1 MIGIVHI
8 HKNLNSKFR
17 MHPDWRDTYY
27 YIEMQVRETTT
38 QQQFQLSRFV
48 QLTPNGLCFM
58 QDRLSNSNA
67 TIHLLT
73 PVKNQYSWVKYQL
86 EMLED
91 VIKRT
96 KETKVHSFF
105 NYFYLVIFKTQTI

>member
-8 HKNLNSKFR
+8 HKNLNGKFR

-27 YIEMQVRETTT
+27 YIELQVRETTT

-48 QLTPNGLCFM
+48 QLTPKELCFM
-58 QDRLSNSNA
+58 QDRLSNLNA

-96 KETKVHSFF
+96 KETKVHNVVFIIF
-105 NYFYLVIFKTQTI
+105 VLYF